1 MANSSVQPFNLKLTI
16 DSSAIFSNL
25 KIQILKE
32 INKIRHVTDSV
43 AVNISDE
50 LDLVLEDLKE
60 TLDEHSAE
68 IMELIANE
76 CEKNSVK
83 LVNIRVP

>member
-16 DSSAIFSNL
+16 DSSAIFNNV
-25 KIQILKE
+25 KIQILKD
-32 INKIRHVTDSV
+32 INKIRRVTDSV

-76 CEKNSVK
+76 CRKNSVK
-83 LVNIRVP
+83 LVDIRVP